1 MKTLAHHPLT
11 GVLAALLLALASGGV
26 ALAQNTMPTD
36 SAHDPDTMGAM
47 HGGHDQ
53 MKSMHMNM
61 MGMHAMPATVNSVDK
76 QTGLVDVNA
85 EGMSLKVHFPPAAVA
100 NLAAGDKITV
110 HMGYSKP

>member
-1 MKTLAHHPLT
+1 
-11 GVLAALLLALASGGV
+11 
-26 ALAQNTMPTD
+26 
-36 SAHDPDTMGAM
+36 
-47 HGGHDQ
+47 
-53 MKSMHMNM
+53 
-61 MGMHAMPATVNSVDK
+61 MPATVNSVDK